1 MRNMENSDLI
11 NIESM
16 CCKIMQLSNVIKG
29 YSLTWHNGRI
39 KVVLKDNYGI
49 GIRYV
54 SGSYANV
61 RASIACILHGL
72 EEVYMRESFSD

>member
-1 MRNMENSDLI
+1 MKNSDLI

-16 CCKIMQLSNVIKG
+16 CCKIIHLSNTIKG
-29 YSLTWHNGRI
+29 YTMTWHNNRI

-54 SGSYANV
+54 SGSYTNV

-72 EEVYMRESFSD
+72 EEVYMRESFSN